1 MKTSR
6 LAAFRQKEFKHILR
20 DKWTLL
26 IIALMPIIQ
35 LLLFGY
41 ALNTEVRNVK
51 VAVFDPS
58 NDEMTTRIIERVGS
72 SEYFDVTERI
82 TDISRIN
89 DIFRE
94 GKVSLVI
101 AFCDNFSGKAKAAAP
116 GEGASL
122 QLILDGTDPNQS
134 SLINA
139 YMGSILD
146 SYKQELKAQLG
157 QQNVTIT
164 PTARMLYNPQN
175 KSSYNFVPGLM
186 GMLLMLICAMMT
198 AISIAKEKER
208 GTMEVL
214 LASPVKPIGIIISKA
229 IPYLVLSIVILAITL
244 LCAVFVMGVPIVGS
258 LATLCLLSV
267 IFLACNLALG
277 LLISTLVNTQMA
289 AMIGSGMGLM
299 MPTIL
304 LSGLIFPIESMPAF
318 LQWVSA
324 FVPARWFIEAC
335 RMVMIQGSPIGLILP
350 QMGILAF
357 MTAVFISLCLI
368 NFKTRL
374 E

>member
-1 MKTSR
+1 M
-6 LAAFRQKEFKHILR
+6 AAFRQKEFKHILR

-26 IIALMPIIQ
+26 IIAMMPIIQ

-72 SEYFDVTERI
+72 SEYFDVVERI
-82 TDISRIN
+82 SDISRIN
-89 DIFRE
+89 NIFRE
-94 GKVSLVI
+94 GNVSLVI
-101 AFCDNFSGKAKAAAP
+101 AFCDNFSAKTCAATA
-116 GEGASL
+116 GEEASL
-122 QLILDGTDPNQS
+122 QLIMDGTDPNQS

-139 YMGSILD
+139 YMGSILN
-146 SYKQELKAQLG
+146 SYKQELKAQRG
-157 QQNVTIT
+157 QLNVTIT

-229 IPYLVLSIVILAITL
+229 IPYLVLSIAILAITL

-304 LSGLIFPIESMPAF
+304 LSGLIFPIESMPAL

-324 FVPARWFIEAC
+324 VVPARWYIEAC

-350 QMGILAF
+350 QMGILAL

>member
-324 FVPARWFIEAC
+324 LVPARWFIEAC

-368 NFKTRL
+368 KFKTRL

>member
-1 MKTSR
+1 MT
-6 LAAFRQKEFKHILR
+6 AFRQKEYKHILR

-41 ALNTEVRNVK
+41 ALSTEVRNVK

-72 SEYFDVTERI
+72 SDYFDVCERI

-89 DIFRE
+89 DVFRE

-101 AFCDNFSGKAKAAAP
+101 AFCDNFSARAGSDAP
-116 GEGASL
+116 DSGASL
-122 QLILDGTDPNQS
+122 QLIMDGTDPNQS

-146 SYKQELKAQLG
+146 SYKQELKSSGGNLSS
-157 QQNVTIT
+157 TIT
-164 PTARMLYNPQN
+164 PTVRMLYNPQN

-186 GMLLMLICAMMT
+186 GMLLMLICAMMS

-214 LASPVKPIGIIISKA
+214 LASPVKPVGIILSKA
-229 IPYLVLSIVILAITL
+229 APYMVLSIVILALTL
-244 LCAVFVMGVPIVGS
+244 LCAVFVMGVPIAGS
-258 LATLCLLSV
+258 LVTLCLLSV
-267 IFLACNLALG
+267 LFLACTLALG

-324 FVPARWFIEAC
+324 IVPARWYIEAC

-350 QMGILAF
+350 QMGVLAL
-357 MTAVFISLCLI
+357 MTAVYVALCLI